1 MRSSGF
7 FKWLTVS
14 VFLCSISFSTRSQ
27 SLPDSVTK
35 KIDSIFSAWNNQ
47 TPGCAVGI
55 VKNDSLIFAKGY
67 GMANLEY
74 AVPITQQTIFHMASV
89 SKQFAA
95 YSIVLLASQGRL
107 KLEDDVRKYLPWFP
121 DLKEKITIRHILNHT
136 SGIRDQWQLLAIAGT
151 RLDDVITQEH
161 IIKILSRQQD
171 LNFTTGEKYYYS
183 NSGYTMA
190 AEIVKSVT
198 GKTLRQFADSAIFKP
213 LGMINTHFHD
223 DYTEVV
229 KNRAYSY
236 QRKNLFSFSNS
247 ILSYSTAGATSLFTN
262 VEDLSK
268 WVVNFYQPVSGTAS
282 DINLLVKNGVLNNG
296 TEIDY
301 ALGIMSDTYKGY
313 RQYSHSGGDAGYR
326 TYLTVFPELKM
337 GFMIFSNLP
346 EINVYEKTYR
356 LADMFIGDTAV
367 ASPKAEPVVD
377 SGRAVLRDT
386 IHIKKFTGDYV
397 SGEGALFSFI
407 LKNSRLYWE
416 RYGNSDLLYQAGKDS
431 FVVVNAPD
439 VRFSFVR
446 KGNQHIAHQYWPG
459 AERILEHSITDL
471 TIRPEAYVGVYHSPE
486 LDCKYAIILENNEL
500 LLTSNKY
507 PNTKIKRVGNDH
519 LFTDHWW
526 MRHLKIIT
534 DSHNAITGFEVN
546 DGRVMRL
553 RFNKIQ

>member
-1 MRSSGF
+1 MHSSTF
-7 FKWLTVS
+7 FKWLTAS
-14 VFLCSISFSTRSQ
+14 VILCIITASVRSQ
-27 SLPDSVTK
+27 SIPDSISK
-35 KIDSIFSAWNNQ
+35 KIDGLFSAWNNH

-55 VKNDSLIFAKGY
+55 VKDDTLIFAKGY

-121 DLKEKITIRHILNHT
+121 DLQEKITIRHILNHT

-161 IIKILSRQQD
+161 IIKILSRQQA
-171 LNFTTGEKYYYS
+171 LNFPTGEKYYYS

-213 LGMINTHFHD
+213 LGMTNTHFHD

-236 QRKNLFSFSNS
+236 QRKNLISFSNS

-262 VEDLSK
+262 IEDLSK
-268 WVVNFYQPVSGTAS
+268 WVVNFYQPVSGTGS
-282 DINLLVKNGVLNNG
+282 DINLLVKNGILNNG

-301 ALGIMSDTYKGY
+301 ALGILSNTYKGN

-337 GFMIFSNLP
+337 GFMVFSNLP
-346 EINVYEKTYR
+346 EINVYEKAYQ
-356 LADMFIGDTAV
+356 LADLFIRDTTA
-367 ASPKAEPVVD
+367 ASPNPGVD
-377 SGRAVLRDT
+377 SARAVLKDT
-386 IHIKKFTGDYV
+386 THIKKMTGDYV
-397 SGEGALFSFI
+397 SDEGALFSFTI
-407 LKNSRLYWE
+407 KNSKLYWQ
-416 RYGNSDLLYQAGKDS
+416 RYGNSDLLYPVGKDS
-431 FVVVNAPD
+431 FAVVNAPD

-459 AERILEHSITDL
+459 AERILEQAATNTD
-471 TIRPEAYVGVYHSPE
+471 IRPDAYTGLYHSPE
-486 LDCKYAIILENNEL
+486 LDCKYGITLENGEL
-500 LLTSNKY
+500 VLTNNKY
-507 PNTKIKRVGNDH
+507 PNSKIKRVGNDH
-519 LFTDHWW
+519 LFTDLWW

-534 DSHNAITGFEVN
+534 DSNNTVTGFEVN
-546 DGRVMRL
+546 DGRVMHL